1 VIDRPW
7 TLPAPSAPTIAA
19 VLAIAAFS
27 TALAYIVYFRILA
40 GAGATNV
47 LLVTLL
53 VPATSVILGA
63 LFLHERLMG
72 RQFLGFA
79 LIALGLAFIDG
90 RLPRAVAQK
99 LSNPAVASP

>member
-1 VIDRPW
+1 MPSG
-7 TLPAPSAPTIAA
+7 PAIAS

-53 VPATSVILGA
+53 VPVTSVLLGRC
-63 LFLHERLMG
+63 FSTSG
-72 RQFLGFA
+72 C
-79 LIALGLAFIDG
+79 
-90 RLPRAVAQK
+90 
-99 LSNPAVASP
+99 